1 MYGLNILNP
10 LLELIECL
18 EPISRRLKPLVDTG
32 LENGANRQ
40 TKPFE
45 LIELIEPFEPWK
57 PLKPP
62 KPLISYI
69 CVTLLDFNGT
79 NYDEQNHYYN

>member
-1 MYGLNILNP
+1 MA
-10 LLELIECL
+10 
-18 EPISRRLKPLVDTG
+18 PIGRR
-32 LENGANRQ
+32 
-40 TKPFE
+40 PFE